1 MNPKPSEFNA
11 LGALGVQVLQRDW
24 LSSNQIVFPAV
35 GGQGATV
42 VDTGY
47 DSHGAHTVQLVE
59 HVLAGQHLGRIVNT
73 HLHAD
78 HCGGN
83 AHLQARHR
91 CTTLV
96 PAPSFEAVRHWDEA
110 ALSFNALDQHC
121 QRFQADEALMPGA
134 TLRLGEAQW
143 QVLAAPGHDPDA
155 VMLFE
160 PTERVLISGDALWE
174 HNVAIIFP
182 ELAGQPGFGVALET
196 LACIEALAPRVVVP
210 GHGPAFG
217 GVAAALARSRAR
229 LHAFQAEPSRHV
241 RYATRALVMFRM
253 LSLRRLARAELLVWI
268 ESTPL
273 FQRLGARVNAN
284 TTLEGLLRDGNLKET
299 LHHEITLP

>member
-1 MNPKPSEFNA
+1 MNLNTRAQRALAA
-11 LGALGVQVLQRDW
+11 LGAHVLQRDW

-47 DSHGAHTVQLVE
+47 DSHGSHTVQLVE
-59 HVLAGQHLGRIVNT
+59 HLLAGQRLGQIVNT

-83 AHLQARHR
+83 AHLQARHGCVTR
-91 CTTLV
+91 V
-96 PAPSFEAVRHWDEA
+96 PAPSFEAVRQWDES
-110 ALSFNALDQHC
+110 ALSFNELDQRC
-121 QRFQADEALMPGA
+121 QRFHAEEALVPGA
-134 TLRLGEAQW
+134 ALRLGEADW
-143 QVLAAPGHDPDA
+143 QVLPAPGHDPDA

-182 ELAGQPGFGVALET
+182 ELEGQPGFSVALDT
-196 LACIEALAPRVVVP
+196 LAAIEALAPQVVVP

-217 GVAAALARSRAR
+217 DVAAALARSRAR
-229 LHAFQAEPSRHV
+229 LNAFQAEPARHL
-241 RYATRALVMFRM
+241 RYALRALVMFRM
-253 LSLRRLARAELLVWI
+253 LSLRRLPRVELLGWMQ
-268 ESTPL
+268 STPL
-273 FQRLGARVNAN
+273 FQRLGPNVDAQA
-284 TTLEGLLRDGNLKET
+284 TLEGLLRDGNLQET
-299 LHHEITLP
+299 HLHDITLP